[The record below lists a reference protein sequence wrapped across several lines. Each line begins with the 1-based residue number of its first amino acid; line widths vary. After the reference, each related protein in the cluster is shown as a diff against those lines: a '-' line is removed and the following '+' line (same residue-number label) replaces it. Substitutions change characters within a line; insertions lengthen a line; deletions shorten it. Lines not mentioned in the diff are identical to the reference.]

1 MQYKIIQ
8 KGPFEKVEKFQV
20 RLNQL
25 AMEGWRVVT
34 VMSDIY
40 LILGK
45 EKY

>member
-8 KGPFEKVEKFQV
+8 KGAFEKIEKFQD

-25 AMEGWRVVT
+25 ALEGWRVVT
-34 VMSDIY
+34 IMSDIY
-40 LILGK
+40 VILGK

>member
-1 MQYKIIQ
+1 MQYKIIN
-8 KGPFEKVEKFQV
+8 KGPFEKIEKFQD

-25 AMEGWRVVT
+25 AMEGWRVVS

-40 LILGK
+40 VILGK

>member
-1 MQYKIIQ
+1 MQYKIIH
-8 KGPFEKVEKFQV
+8 KGGFEKIEKFQD

-25 AMEGWRVVT
+25 AMEGWRVVS

-40 LILGK
+40 VILGK